1 MKVKRAGF
9 VYSLY
14 KRNLINLW
22 IVAGLLLAM
31 AAAMTVKSAN
41 YLMNYLFYRREPDQ
55 AALTAFLEPNGLE
68 LAEVC
73 AGIAEKWR
81 PRQL

>member
-55 AALTAFLEPNGLE
+55 AALTAFLEPTGWS
-68 LAEVC
+68 
-73 AGIAEKWR
+73 WR
-81 PRQL
+81 RSAPALRKMAARQL